1 MKRLASPPAERA
13 QRLAHCP
20 LFADLDPADL
30 ASVAAFAET
39 RQYDQGEILFHA
51 EAPAEGFHVVAD
63 GLVKVFRTGAEGREQ
78 VLHLFGRGE
87 PAGEVA
93 VFHGGVYPATAQAMT
108 AARTLYLARTDF
120 LDAARRR
127 PELLL
132 TMLGVLSLR
141 LRRFVDLIDDLSLKE
156 VSARLALRLLELAG
170 EAGAEGEGV
179 PLRVSKAT
187 LAAQIGTVP
196 ETLSRTLARM
206 QQRGVILVEGR
217 TVTVLNAKALRAVA
231 DGGKV

>member
-1 MKRLASPPAERA
+1 
-13 QRLAHCP
+13 
-20 LFADLDPADL
+20 
-30 ASVAAFAET
+30 V
-39 RQYDQGEILFHA
+39 G
-51 EAPAEGFHVVAD
+51 G
-63 GLVKVFRTGAEGREQ
+63 EGREQ
-78 VLHLFGRGE
+78 VLPLFGRGE
-87 PAGEVA
+87 PCGEVA
-93 VFHGGVYPATAQAMT
+93 VFHGGAYPATAQAMT
-108 AARTLYLARTDF
+108 AARTLYLSRTDF

-170 EAGAEGEGV
+170 EAGAGGGGV

-217 TVTVLNAKALRAVA
+217 TVTVLDTKALRAVA
-231 DGGKV
+231 EGGKV